1 MSPGVAFELRT
12 AARFCPPT
20 RADTPVSGVV
30 QQQGAYNSVEYFVR
44 ASNLKQSAGQGVWK
58 RGNPMNIRGWKVVV
72 ISASLTVA
80 MSGCETLDAY
90 TQESK
95 TSDTTKGAVIGAI
108 AGAVVGL
115 ASGDDAVERRQ
126 RALILAGVG
135 ALAGG
140 AIGNY
145 MDRQEAELRA
155 ELQGSGV
162 SVTRIGDNITLNM
175 PGNVTFATDSSDL
188 SPAFFDVLNSVS
200 KVLTE
205 FDQTVVEVAGHT
217 DSTGSDAYNQSLSE
231 RRAGSVRQY
240 LQSQQIS
247 SQRLITIGLG
257 ESMPVADNTTNAG
270 RQANRR
276 VEITMVPVTS

>member
-1 MSPGVAFELRT
+1 
-12 AARFCPPT
+12 
-20 RADTPVSGVV
+20 
-30 QQQGAYNSVEYFVR
+30 
-44 ASNLKQSAGQGVWK
+44 
-58 RGNPMNIRGWKVVV
+58 MNIRALKVILV
-72 ISASLTVA
+72 SASLTIAV
-80 MSGCETLDAY
+80 SGCETLDAY
-90 TQESK
+90 TQESE
-95 TSDTTKGAVIGAI
+95 TSSGTKGAVIGAL

-126 RALILAGVG
+126 RALIGAGVG

-140 AIGNY
+140 AIGAY

-155 ELQGSGV
+155 ELEGTGV

-175 PGNVTFATDSSDL
+175 PGHVTFATNSSDL
-188 SPAFFDVLNSVS
+188 SPAFFDVLTSVG

-217 DSTGSDAYNQSLSE
+217 DSTGSDSYNQALSE
-231 RRAGSVRQY
+231 RRAGSVSQY
-240 LQSQQIS
+240 LQSQGIDGR
-247 SQRLITIGLG
+247 RLITIGLG

-276 VEITMVPVTS
+276 VEITMVPVTT